1 MDTHTWI
8 KKDQASDSFFKIDTD
23 LMRRHESYKIFP
35 QSQHFDRAYRTG
47 DFGFMENGLIYYAG
61 RQDSQV
67 QQKGYLNTFF
77 EKWWLLVFGLF
88 FKVKIRGQRADL
100 GEIEKKV
107 MDCLK
112 NQVEQAIV
120 LAIHPKQP
128 SQKIVAF
135 VKLFTNYQTKNVR

>member
-35 QSQHFDRAYRTG
+35 QSQHFDRVYRTG

-67 QQKGYLNTFF
+67 QQKGYLNTYF
-77 EKWWLLVFGLF
+77 
-88 FKVKIRGQRADL
+88 
-100 GEIEKKV
+100 
-107 MDCLK
+107 
-112 NQVEQAIV
+112 
-120 LAIHPKQP
+120 
-128 SQKIVAF
+128 
-135 VKLFTNYQTKNVR
+135 

>member
-1 MDTHTWI
+1 M
-8 KKDQASDSFFKIDTD
+8 
-23 LMRRHESYKIFP
+23 
-35 QSQHFDRAYRTG
+35 
-47 DFGFMENGLIYYAG
+47 
-61 RQDSQV
+61 
-67 QQKGYLNTFF
+67 
-77 EKWWLLVFGLF
+77 
-88 FKVKIRGQRADL
+88 

>member
-1 MDTHTWI
+1 MMATCFWT
-8 KKDQASDSFFKIDTD
+8 
-23 LMRRHESYKIFP
+23 
-35 QSQHFDRAYRTG
+35 
-47 DFGFMENGLIYYAG
+47 
-61 RQDSQV
+61 
-67 QQKGYLNTFF
+67 
-77 EKWWLLVFGLF
+77 F

-135 VKLFTNYQTKNVR
+135 VKLFTNYQTKNVSQALFQKKKSKKLKPEKTQLPKKLNDFLGQNSMNR